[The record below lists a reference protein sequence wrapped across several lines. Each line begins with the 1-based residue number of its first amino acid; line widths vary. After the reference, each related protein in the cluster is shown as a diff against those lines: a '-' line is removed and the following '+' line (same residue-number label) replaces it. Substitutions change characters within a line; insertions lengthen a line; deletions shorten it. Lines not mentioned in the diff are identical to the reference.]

1 MLEIRNFID
10 KIFNNIESQTI
21 TLYKE
26 EAIKKLEKIYKKYIK
41 NVYT

>member
-21 TLYKE
+21 TSYKE
-26 EAIKKLEKIYKKYIK
+26 KAIKK
-41 NVYT
+41 